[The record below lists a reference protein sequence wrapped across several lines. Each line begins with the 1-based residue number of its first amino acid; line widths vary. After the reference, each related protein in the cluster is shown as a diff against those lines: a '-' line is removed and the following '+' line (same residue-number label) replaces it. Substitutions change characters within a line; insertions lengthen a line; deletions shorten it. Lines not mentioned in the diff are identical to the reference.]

1 MASGGRNN
9 LTLLNLH
16 AADSRLQTAICR
28 TTFTSSGG
36 QRVEDQGMQEKR
48 AYPRFDVEIEGRL
61 IFADGSC
68 VLDCVIVD
76 ISESGARI
84 KAALDVTAPPRAYLW
99 QAKTATVFECEVRW
113 QERKLIG
120 LVFVDICG
128 RQMRKSLIEAC
139 FPEHHK
145 SRVARWLG
153 QEEPPEK

>member
-1 MASGGRNN
+1 M
-9 LTLLNLH
+9 
-16 AADSRLQTAICR
+16 CR
-28 TTFTSSGG
+28 AEIARWQRG
-36 QRVEDQGMQEKR
+36 QRVEDQGMQQKR
-48 AYPRFDVEIEGRL
+48 AFPRYDVEIEGRL

-68 VLDCVIVD
+68 VLDCMIMD

-84 KAALDVTAPPRAYLW
+84 KTALDVAAPPRVYLW

-120 LVFVDICG
+120 LLFVDICG

-153 QEEPPEK
+153 QESPEK

>member
-1 MASGGRNN
+1 MCRAEIARWQRGR
-9 LTLLNLH
+9 
-16 AADSRLQTAICR
+16 
-28 TTFTSSGG
+28 
-36 QRVEDQGMQEKR
+36 RVEDQGMQEKR
-48 AYPRFDVEIEGRL
+48 AFPRYDVEIEGRL
-61 IFADGSC
+61 IFADGSF
-68 VLDCVIVD
+68 VLDCMIMD

-84 KAALDVTAPPRAYLW
+84 KTALDVAAPPRVYLW

-120 LVFVDICG
+120 LLFVDICG

-153 QEEPPEK
+153 QESPEK

>member
-1 MASGGRNN
+1 
-9 LTLLNLH
+9 
-16 AADSRLQTAICR
+16 
-28 TTFTSSGG
+28 
-36 QRVEDQGMQEKR
+36 MQEKR
-48 AYPRFDVEIEGRL
+48 EFPRYDVEIEGRL

-68 VLDCVIVD
+68 VLDCVIID

-84 KAALDVTAPPRAYLW
+84 KTALDVTAPPRVYLW

-120 LVFVDICG
+120 LLFVDICG

-153 QEEPPEK
+153 QEAPEK